1 MNEKNMTEDGRKIL
15 FKEPFLFS
23 GQVALVA
30 NSAGQLIFQIAGNFT
45 FNMTR
50 FSYTVVTATANDI
63 PTFDL
68 QLLRNE
74 TTIFSDFIPNSVF
87 AGMMTETNP
96 APDLRYAVGLANWF
110 KFDCPLV
117 FPAKST
123 IVWNL
128 RDTSGHATTVRLAIA
143 GFKLVHSYN

>member
-1 MNEKNMTEDGRKIL
+1 MLNPGQEQKYL
-15 FKEPFLFS
+15 FKEPFLYC

-30 NSAGQLIFQIAGNFT
+30 NSAGQIIFQVAANFT

-50 FSYTVVTATANDI
+50 LSYTSATNSANSTATFDI
-63 PTFDL
+63 

-74 TTIFSDFIPNSVF
+74 TTIFSDFVPNQVL
-87 AGMMTETNP
+87 AGMMLEISP
-96 APDLRYAVGLANWF
+96 ALDLRYPVGLANWF

-123 IVWNL
+123 IVVNL
-128 RDTSGHATTVRLAIA
+128 RDTSGQANTVRIAIA
-143 GFKLVHSYN
+143 GFKHVLSYN